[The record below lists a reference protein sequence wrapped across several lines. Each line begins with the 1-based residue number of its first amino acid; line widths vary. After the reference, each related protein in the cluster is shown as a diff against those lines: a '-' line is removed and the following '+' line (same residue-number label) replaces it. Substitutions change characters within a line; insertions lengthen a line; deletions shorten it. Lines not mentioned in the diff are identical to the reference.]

1 MLTVDG
7 LMALNRM
14 LRDVDADCVLI
25 YAPPGLQ
32 AAETWVLARDADALL
47 VAMPAAGAHRDE
59 TAELADLVAQLDVPS
74 AVLALQDE
82 RGSGRAPAVPRAS
95 RTVESGAAAHGHRGG
110 GTPGAAGATAPQPG
124 RAHPVGPAVQRRQAG
139 P

>member
-1 MLTVDG
+1 
-7 LMALNRM
+7 MALNRM

-25 YAPPGLQ
+25 YAPPGLC
-32 AAETWVLARDADALL
+32 AAETGAGATPTRCSWRCS
-47 VAMPAAGAHRDE
+47 AAGAHRDE

-82 RGSGRAPAVPRAS
+82 RGSGQAPAVPRAS

-110 GTPGAAGATAPQPG
+110 TPGAADATAPQPG